1 MARAWGTPIALG
13 LLGLWWSLAVA
24 HPLPPDGTP
33 GNRPKGGNETRVK
46 PDVTELCLF
55 GGSFDATTLDGH
67 GAMLF
72 FKGEF
77 VWRSHTWV
85 RELISERWKNFTSP
99 VDAAFRRGHNSI
111 FLIKI
116 KDVMCEC
123 RWQYVGS
130 TAKNRVTCMQGDKIW
145 VYPPEKEKGYP
156 KLLQEEFPG
165 IPSPVDAA
173 VECHRGE
180 CKAEGVLFFKAVGE
194 CSSAL
199 QWLSHYYCFRGNQF
213 LRFHPITGEV
223 LPKYPLDV
231 RDYFIPCPGRGHGH
245 RNGTGHGN
253 DTHHGRGDMRCSP
266 YLALSALLTDNH
278 GATYAFS
285 GSHYWRLDT
294 SRDGWHSWPIVH
306 QWPQGPSTVDAAF
319 SWDDKVYL
327 IQGTQV
333 YIFLT
338 KGGYTLVDGYPKRL
352 EKEFG
357 SPHGINLEAVDAAFT
372 CPGTSR
378 LHIMAGRKLWWLDLK
393 LGPQA
398 TWTELPW
405 PHEKVDGALC
415 VEKSLGPH
423 SCSANGPGLYLIHG
437 SDLYCYSDAEK
448 LSTAK
453 TLPQPQKV
461 GSILGCNH

>member
-33 GNRPKGGNETRVK
+33 GNRTKGGSETRVK
-46 PDVTELCLF
+46 PDVTELCLD
-55 GGSFDATTLDGH
+55 GWSFDAITLDEH

-77 VWRSHTWV
+77 VWKSHTWV

-99 VDAAFRRGHNSI
+99 VDAAFRRGHNSV
-111 FLIKI
+111 FLIK
-116 KDVMCEC
+116 
-123 RWQYVGS
+123 
-130 TAKNRVTCMQGDKIW
+130 GDKIW
-145 VYPPEKEKGYP
+145 VYPPEKEKGYL

-180 CKAEGVLFFKAVGE
+180 CKAEGVLFFKGNQTWFWDLATGTKKERSWPAVGE

-266 YLALSALLTDNH
+266 YLALSALLTDSH

-285 GSHYWRLDT
+285 GERCLLTPPLLPSIPPVSSMCPPSLIDFLHFHHCMPHFVPLN
-294 SRDGWHSWPIVH
+294 PI
-306 QWPQGPSTVDAAF
+306 
-319 SWDDKVYL
+319 L
-327 IQGTQV
+327 
-333 YIFLT
+333 
-338 KGGYTLVDGYPKRL
+338 
-352 EKEFG
+352 
-357 SPHGINLEAVDAAFT
+357 
-372 CPGTSR
+372 
-378 LHIMAGRKLWWLDLK
+378 
-393 LGPQA
+393 
-398 TWTELPW
+398 
-405 PHEKVDGALC
+405 
-415 VEKSLGPH
+415 
-423 SCSANGPGLYLIHG
+423 
-437 SDLYCYSDAEK
+437 
-448 LSTAK
+448 
-453 TLPQPQKV
+453 
-461 GSILGCNH
+461 SILGMQFFIPHLL